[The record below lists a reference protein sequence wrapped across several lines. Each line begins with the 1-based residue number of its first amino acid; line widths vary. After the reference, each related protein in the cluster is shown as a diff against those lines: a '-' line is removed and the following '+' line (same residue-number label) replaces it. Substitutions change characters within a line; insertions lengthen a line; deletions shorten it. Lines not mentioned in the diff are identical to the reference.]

1 MRGDQRSATNDWKWR
16 RDWNGAAPW
25 RPTDSYAMQ
34 IRQGRSSFDKKRLYA
49 RYGAMFSRFAECRP
63 KSSVRRMLQT
73 KWNIVC
79 TTEVHSYST
88 KPRARAKIGS
98 KVTEMMGTK
107 TLTSASL
114 VLPSEGC
121 KIRIENLEAVLESAH
136 PRIQAG
142 TEETEAP
149 TIRGAHFCVEYE
161 LA

>member
-34 IRQGRSSFDKKRLYA
+34 IRQGRSSFDKERLYA

-79 TTEVHSYST
+79 TTEVDSYST

-114 VLPSEGC
+114 VLPSEGA
-121 KIRIENLEAVLESAH
+121 RFESRTLRLSSRALTQESRPELRKQKH
-136 PRIQAG
+136 PRY
-142 TEETEAP
+142 EERISVWNTS
-149 TIRGAHFCVEYE
+149 
-161 LA
+161 